1 MAAGWEA
8 GRPGFAGVRSA
19 IAHAEMASPE
29 SLARIRALGDSVSI
43 QIHMAYVGAQGTAR
57 PRPVRRPRR
66 ALTADPLTVPD
77 DGIAANRSDLTIVGG
92 TSRPT
97 RATRS
102 RTSPPTCRPSSRT
115 GPPSRGTADG
125 RGRSRRRSRRMLPS
139 NLRALGFVEVHR
151 HRITQATRAIMAWK
165 VRSSLSDR
173 MAMGLN
179 SLSEQKKFSI
189 RWRQPYL
196 TRSIARGRERRGCCS
211 ITTSAP
217 RACTFRTI
225 QSAS

>member
-1 MAAGWEA
+1 MSNVRRIRATDHRRSDIPDGAAPDEKETAPMAAGWEA

-92 TSRPT
+92 GQADPRERPVRGPRPRLAAH
-97 RATRS
+97 RAGLV
-102 RTSPPTCRPSSRT
+102 P
-115 GPPSRGTADG
+115 
-125 RGRSRRRSRRMLPS
+125 RRAVRRMAGGVADDVPAGCS
-139 NLRALGFVEVHR
+139 HPIYVH
-151 HRITQATRAIMAWK
+151 
-165 VRSSLSDR
+165 
-173 MAMGLN
+173 
-179 SLSEQKKFSI
+179 
-189 RWRQPYL
+189 
-196 TRSIARGRERRGCCS
+196 
-211 ITTSAP
+211 
-217 RACTFRTI
+217 
-225 QSAS
+225 